1 MGTNILITGAAGYIG
16 GSVVA
21 QLLAPSNK
29 LVKKENI
36 IAAVRSEEQATALS
50 TLGITVLRLDLT
62 NESAVVESVLHH
74 NVGIVIHTASS
85 LNADMALHLVTA
97 LAKQKEVSKQETYM
111 IHTSGESAFTGTS
124 GWPHGET
131 KDTGSLFEIEK
142 ELADS
147 YPIRKTDVSVIQHA
161 KATGVTSFIVI
172 PPMVYGK
179 GSGQWNQLSVLL
191 PVYVQGSIS
200 TKAVHKFA
208 NDTTVSAVHISDMAA
223 FYGKIV
229 EKILLKQP
237 IPRGEKGYYFAKAHD
252 VQWWEVFDQ
261 LAVALEARGLA
272 TSSTV
277 QIWPDDETAA
287 KVLGVPVQFVSILW
301 TSASTM
307 FAVNKQQL
315 GWEPV
320 WNKER
325 LLANMDDEIDAVLE
339 LGQAKSSLI
348 GSLFDVAK
356 G

>member
-1 MGTNILITGAAGYIG
+1 METNILITGAAGYM
-16 GSVVA
+16 
-21 QLLAPSNK
+21 
-29 LVKKENI
+29 
-36 IAAVRSEEQATALS
+36 SEEQAIALS
-50 TLGITVLRLDLT
+50 KLEITVLQLDLT
-62 NESAVVESVLHH
+62 NENAVVESILRH

-85 LNADMALHLVTA
+85 LNTDIALHLVTA

-111 IHTSGESAFTGTS
+111 IHTSGESAFTTSS

-131 KDTGSLFEIEK
+131 NDAGPLFETEK

-147 YPIRKTDVSVIQHA
+147 YPLRKTDVSVIEHA

-200 TKAVHKFA
+200 AKAVRKFA
-208 NDTTVSAVHISDMAA
+208 NDGTVSAVHISDIAV
-223 FYGKIV
+223 FYEKMV
-229 EKILLKQP
+229 EKILLKEP
-237 IPRGEKGYYFAKAHD
+237 IPSGEKGYYFAKAHD

-272 TSSTV
+272 TNSTV
-277 QIWPDDETAA
+277 ETWPDDETAA

-301 TSASTM
+301 QSVSHM
-307 FAVNKQQL
+307 FAVNKQEI

-320 WNKER
+320 WDKER
-325 LLANMDDEIDAVLE
+325 LLTNIDDEIDAVLE
-339 LGQAKSSLI
+339 LGQAKSSLVA
-348 GSLFDVAK
+348 SLFDAAK